1 MKDIRIGDRVRIL
14 PNDMGAREGAVG
26 TLEDVQGFLYVVRL
40 PSRAGV
46 TVTQG
51 VRRRHLEPAPLHVE
65 NCETCEGTGEIHLWP
80 MHFLTSA
87 EIAAGLHHQT
97 AKCPECEGTERTYRN
112 AEETQ

>member
-1 MKDIRIGDRVRIL
+1 MRDIRIGDRVRIL

-26 TLEDVQGFLYVVRL
+26 TLEAIQGFLYVVRL
-40 PSRAGV
+40 PNPAGV

-97 AKCPECEGTERTYRN
+97 AKCPECEGSERTYRN